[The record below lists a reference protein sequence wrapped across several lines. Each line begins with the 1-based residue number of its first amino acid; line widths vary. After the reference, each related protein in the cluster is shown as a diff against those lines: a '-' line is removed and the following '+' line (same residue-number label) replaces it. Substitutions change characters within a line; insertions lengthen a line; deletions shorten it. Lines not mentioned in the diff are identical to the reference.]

1 MQPLTNAELTQGF
14 LLHEEQLALLQL
26 QTSLVYKLPMDGLL
40 SGKAHPHGSCSHFTA
55 GALLVQLGHSKQ
67 RPPGVDVE
75 TAFGNMVSDLGDE
88 PHVQLVSP
96 EKLGK
101 KRPVAFLAK
110 HAAKPAERSGAKG
123 LLARLA
129 RGHGLLTRSLPQRSL
144 FPLPLR
150 DSHTLFVSLGL
161 NV

>member
-101 KRPVAFLAK
+101 KAP
-110 HAAKPAERSGAKG
+110 GG
-123 LLARLA
+123 LSRKA
-129 RGHGLLTRSLPQRSL
+129 RGKAS
-144 FPLPLR
+144 
-150 DSHTLFVSLGL
+150 
-161 NV
+161 